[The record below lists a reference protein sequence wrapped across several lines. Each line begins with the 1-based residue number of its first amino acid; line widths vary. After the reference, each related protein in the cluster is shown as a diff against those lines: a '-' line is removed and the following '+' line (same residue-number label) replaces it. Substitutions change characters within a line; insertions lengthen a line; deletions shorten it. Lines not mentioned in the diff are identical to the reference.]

1 MNAFHEWGIECVHR
15 FNGMFA
21 FALWDAVS
29 GKLFLARDRC
39 GLKPL
44 YYLIDDEKM
53 VFGSEIK
60 SILSYPVKKTDLDL
74 LALNEYF
81 SFQNVF
87 SDRTLFAGVRLLPP
101 GTIFTVDV
109 RTGRADQYRYWDF
122 DFSRESSASEDALVE
137 ELYNLIETAVKRQC
151 VSDVP
156 IGSYLSGGMDS
167 GTITAIAAKHLGRI
181 QTFTSGFDLSEAAA
195 HEMHFDERELAEKM
209 SSLFHTEHYECVLHA
224 GDIEA
229 VMEKLIW
236 HLEDLRIG
244 QCYPNYYIAR
254 LAGKFVKVVMSGGGG
269 DELFGGYPWRY
280 AAAIG
285 TGHTDYVQNYYTYW
299 KRLVS
304 NQEKIQFFNGDM
316 IARLKG
322 LSDDGA
328 VPLKDHTLSTFRRVF
343 DRKIETGSIADQVNS
358 SLYFECKTFLHGLLV
373 VEDKLS
379 MAHSLETRV
388 PFLDNDLVEFACRV
402 PVRYKVS
409 GMDQLEKLD
418 ENLPRKKKYY
428 REKINKGK
436 NILRKA
442 MERILPTQITRA
454 RKQGFSAP
462 DESWFRGTCEGYVRN
477 TLLQPSAR
485 LGEYIDGAYM
495 RKIVDEH
502 SSGEANWRLL
512 IWSLLSFETWLRTFQ

>member
-1 MNAFHEWGIECVHR
+1 
-15 FNGMFA
+15 
-21 FALWDAVS
+21 
-29 GKLFLARDRC
+29 
-39 GLKPL
+39 
-44 YYLIDDEKM
+44 
-53 VFGSEIK
+53 
-60 SILSYPVKKTDLDL
+60 
-74 LALNEYF
+74 
-81 SFQNVF
+81 
-87 SDRTLFAGVRLLPP
+87 
-101 GTIFTVDV
+101 
-109 RTGRADQYRYWDF
+109 
-122 DFSRESSASEDALVE
+122 
-137 ELYNLIETAVKRQC
+137 
-151 VSDVP
+151 
-156 IGSYLSGGMDS
+156 MDS